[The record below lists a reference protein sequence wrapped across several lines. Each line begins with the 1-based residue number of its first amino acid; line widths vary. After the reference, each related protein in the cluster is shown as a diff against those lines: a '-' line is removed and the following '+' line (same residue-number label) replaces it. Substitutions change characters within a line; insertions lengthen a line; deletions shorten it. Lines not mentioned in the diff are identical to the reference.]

1 MTILEE
7 IQDFIDRGYTKDQ
20 ISQITGYELEGKICA

>member
-7 IQDFIDRGYTKDQ
+7 LQDFTDRGYTKEQ
-20 ISQITGYELEGKICA
+20 ISQITGYKEA

>member
-7 IQDFIDRGYTKDQ
+7 IQDFIDRGYTKEQ
-20 ISQITGYELEGKICA
+20 ISQITGYKEEEICA

>member
-7 IQDFIDRGYTKDQ
+7 IQDFVDRGYTKEQ
-20 ISQITGYELEGKICA
+20 ISQIIGYELEVEICA

>member
-1 MTILEE
+1 MSILEE

-20 ISQITGYELEGKICA
+20 ITGYELEGMICA

>member
-7 IQDFIDRGYTKDQ
+7 MQDFQDRGYTKEQ
-20 ISQITGYELEGKICA
+20 ISQITGYKEAEICA